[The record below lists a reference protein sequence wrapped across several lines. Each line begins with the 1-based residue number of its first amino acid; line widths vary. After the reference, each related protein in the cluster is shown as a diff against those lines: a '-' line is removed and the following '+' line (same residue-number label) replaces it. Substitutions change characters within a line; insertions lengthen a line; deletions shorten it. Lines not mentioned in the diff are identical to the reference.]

1 MQRSLL
7 LFLFIVLFNCPIF
20 SQSSGEQVSFSL
32 SIDNTLFPKP
42 YNPHAPI
49 VFPQATLDGHT
60 LYITRSVGAELLE
73 VRQNDVVV
81 YQTLITT
88 DNPTIILP
96 DTITGDCELIL
107 YCPVFTF
114 VAFINL

>member
-1 MQRSLL
+1 M
-7 LFLFIVLFNCPIF
+7 
-20 SQSSGEQVSFSL
+20 
-32 SIDNTLFPKP
+32 
-42 YNPHAPI
+42 
-49 VFPQATLDGHT
+49 
-60 LYITRSVGAELLE
+60 E

-114 VAFINL
+114 VAQVEC